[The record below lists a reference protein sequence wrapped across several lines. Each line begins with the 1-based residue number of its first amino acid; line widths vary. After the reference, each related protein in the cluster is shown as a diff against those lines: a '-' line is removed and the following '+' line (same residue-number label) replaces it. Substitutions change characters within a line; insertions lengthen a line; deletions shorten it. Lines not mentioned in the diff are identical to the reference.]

1 MKLYPKLEYST
12 ENYGS
17 SLYYEETPQ
26 NCENCKPIVNYDLIY
41 FSFVKA
47 YALYD
52 MLQTETD
59 RKMLFQDK
67 SHMGLIVLLS
77 I

>member
-12 ENYGS
+12 KKYGT
-17 SLYYEETPQ
+17 SLYYEETSQ
-26 NCENCKPIVNYDLIY
+26 KPIVNYDLIY

-47 YALYD
+47 YALCN

-59 RKMLFQDK
+59 RKMLFQNK
-67 SHMGLIVLLS
+67 SHMGLIVLL